1 MFVVRNLVSA
11 VATIVDLA
19 LVLYMVCLFA
29 VVVVSWFAPRSG
41 HPAVRFLRA
50 IVEPVLSRVRRLLP
64 FLVQQGL
71 DLTPIAVFFAIHF
84 LRRFLV
90 ATLYEAAARMQQ

>member
-1 MFVVRNLVSA
+1 MFILRNLTGA

-19 LVLYMVCLFA
+19 LVLYMMCLFA
-29 VVVVSWFAPRSG
+29 AVVISWFAPRSR
-41 HPAVRFLRA
+41 HPVIRLLRA
-50 IVEPVLSRVRRLLP
+50 VVEPVLSRVRRAMP
-64 FLVQQGL
+64 FLVQHGF

-90 ATLYEAAARMQQ
+90 PTLYEAAARMQ

>member
-1 MFVVRNLVSA
+1 MFVLRNLMGA

-29 VVVVSWFAPRSG
+29 SVVITWFAPRSR
-41 HPAVRFLRA
+41 HPVVRMLRA
-50 IVEPVLSRVRRLLP
+50 VVEPVLLRVRRAMP
-64 FLVQQGL
+64 FLVQHGF
-71 DLTPIAVFFAIHF
+71 DLSPIIVFFAIHF

-90 ATLYEAAARMQQ
+90 PTLYEAAARMQ

>member
-1 MFVVRNLVSA
+1 MFVVRNLMGA

-19 LVLYMVCLFA
+19 LVFYMVCLFA
-29 VVVVSWFAPRSG
+29 AVIISWFAPRSR
-41 HPAVRFLRA
+41 HPVVRFLRA
-50 IVEPVLSRVRRLLP
+50 IVAPVLSRVRRALP
-64 FLVQQGL
+64 FLVQQGF

-90 ATLYEAAARMQQ
+90 PTLYEAAARME